1 MRYFEKIFHVIVIS
15 GFIGLVAGAA
25 HANSF
30 TTTGKLI
37 RKEPIYTQVT
47 QQTPV
52 NECYTVDVPVY
63 GNVQGGGDAAG
74 GALAG
79 MIIGGILGKGVT
91 GKDNGAAAGAV
102 LGGIIAAENNNG
114 RRVVTGYR
122 VERQCTE
129 VMMREETSSVKDYRI
144 TFEWNGIYGSAYTY
158 NNYSLGQRIPVE
170 VSLRAK

>member
-1 MRYFEKIFHVIVIS
+1 
-15 GFIGLVAGAA
+15 
-25 HANSF
+25 
-30 TTTGKLI
+30 
-37 RKEPIYTQVT
+37 
-47 QQTPV
+47 
-52 NECYTVDVPVY
+52 
-63 GNVQGGGDAAG
+63 
-74 GALAG
+74 
-79 MIIGGILGKGVT
+79 MIIGGLLGKGVT

>member
-1 MRYFEKIFHVIVIS
+1 MKKLLITTAI
-15 GFIGLVAGAA
+15 LVASATSA
-25 HANSF
+25 MA
-30 TTTGKLI
+30 TEYARITKI
-37 RKEPIYTQVT
+37 EPRY
-47 QQTPV
+47 QTSYQNVPRTSCQDV
-52 NECYTVDVPVY
+52 EVPVY
-63 GNVQGGGDAAG
+63 GNSGGGATG
-74 GALAG
+74 GDVLGG
-79 MIIGGILGKGVT
+79 MIIGGLLGKGVT